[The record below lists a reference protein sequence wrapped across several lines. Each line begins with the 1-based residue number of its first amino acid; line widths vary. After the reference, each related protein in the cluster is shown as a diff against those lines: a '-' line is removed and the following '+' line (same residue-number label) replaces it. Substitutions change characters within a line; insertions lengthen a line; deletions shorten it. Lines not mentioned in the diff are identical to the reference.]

1 MYRQSTA
8 ARTFSTATS
17 TASSRKVSQPAMFC
31 RQCEQ
36 TSDHYACVNVGVCGK
51 TSETANIQDAL
62 IAQIKSVA
70 HWMVAAKKNNID
82 FEVLAPIHKWTLG
95 AAFST
100 LTNVNFSSQRIAEYI
115 ALGEQHKQT
124 LKSLVSEPPSAYQSL
139 GLANKSIEDLE
150 EFGLSVSVPKRAEAM
165 GNEDAFS
172 LNEIATYGLKV
183 RPSK

>member
-1 MYRQSTA
+1 
-8 ARTFSTATS
+8 
-17 TASSRKVSQPAMFC
+17 MFC